1 MKTLALMP
9 PLCWQWEEKR
19 FEKLWA
25 KEIVGKQKFGKE
37 LKALLRQANK
47 EQALAE
53 ARALRRLVLPL

>member
-19 FEKLWA
+19 FEELWA
-25 KEIVGKQKFGKE
+25 VGKQKFGKE